1 MFKELSRFKKKIALV
16 SEKNEKVTYENL
28 IEKTNLLN
36 NKIKKNSLVLLIS
49 NNSVDSICGYICFL
63 RNKHTT
69 ILVDQNF
76 QNAYLEKIIKL
87 YCPKYIFSEEK
98 PFLKKK
104 IYKKVHEENKFSLY
118 QNKIYKKKFINEK
131 IFCYCQL
138 LVQLTIQNL

>member
-76 QNAYLEKIIKL
+76 QNAYLEKII
-87 YCPKYIFSEEK
+87 
-98 PFLKKK
+98 
-104 IYKKVHEENKFSLY
+104 HGN
-118 QNKIYKKKFINEK
+118 
-131 IFCYCQL
+131 
-138 LVQLTIQNL
+138 